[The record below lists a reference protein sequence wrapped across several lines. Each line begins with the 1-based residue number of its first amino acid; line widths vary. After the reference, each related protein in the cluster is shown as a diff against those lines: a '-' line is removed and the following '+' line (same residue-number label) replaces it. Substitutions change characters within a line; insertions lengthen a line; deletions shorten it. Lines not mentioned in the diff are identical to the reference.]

1 MNPAGSHPV
10 KKEKDM
16 QNKAILFG
24 RQAADAEKPE
34 NTKFSFRDKIG
45 YMFGDVGNDFYFV
58 SVGTYLTVFYTDV
71 LGISG
76 YVIGLLFLLA
86 RFWDGITDIMMGR
99 IIDTAKRSKD
109 GKFRPWIRRMA
120 IPLAVSGVILFIP
133 VTGLSMQMRILYA
146 CITYILYGM
155 AYTGVNIPYG
165 SMASVMSDDPAERA
179 SLSTF
184 RNVGSSLS
192 SALVNFIIP
201 IFCFVTLETSK
212 GEVQKPDGGRF
223 FVIMVIFAVLALI
236 SHWLCYRLCTERLVV
251 ENADESGS
259 ADGGIRSVLRGI
271 TKNRPLLVLL
281 LVSIILLL
289 SQQISGTMNTYV
301 YTQYFKQSGLLSI
314 AGILMTICTLSLAP
328 FISKIVGRFGKKASV
343 VFASLSTAF
352 FYTVLGMIHTENV
365 YVYLFVSLLATFGA
379 AFFNTI
385 VWALVLD
392 VIDYQEMTTGFRSDA
407 TIYATYSFSRKIGQA
422 LAGGLS
428 GLSLTMVG
436 YISAKG
442 SEAIVQSEQTIQ
454 NIYNVATFVPALT
467 YLIIGLIV
475 LFFYPLTK
483 KKLAEMNAALR
494 KEKVNVVSENQ

>member
-1 MNPAGSHPV
+1 
-10 KKEKDM
+10 M
-16 QNKAILFG
+16 QNHAIF
-24 RQAADAEKPE
+24 AEKAAAHPE
-34 NTKFSFRDKIG
+34 KSRNTQFSFRDKLG

-76 YVIGLLFLLA
+76 YIIGLLFLLA
-86 RFWDGITDIMMGR
+86 RFWDGITDILMGR
-99 IIDTAKRSKD
+99 IIDTAKIAKD

-133 VTGLSMQMRILYA
+133 VTGLSMQLRIVYA

-201 IFCFVTLETSK
+201 LFCFVTLETSK
-212 GEVQKPDGGRF
+212 GSVQKPDGGRF
-223 FVIMVIFAVLALI
+223 LLIMIVFAILALI
-236 SHWLCYRLCTERLVV
+236 SHYLCWRMCTERLVV
-251 ENADESGS
+251 ENA
-259 ADGGIRSVLRGI
+259 AGGQTDAGLKTVLKGI
-271 TKNRPLLVLL
+271 AKNKPLLVLL
-281 LVSIILLL
+281 VVSIILLL

-301 YTQYFKQSGLLSI
+301 YTQYFKESGLLSV
-314 AGILMTICTLSLAP
+314 AGILMTVCTLSLAP

-352 FYTVLGMIHTENV
+352 FYLVLGLIHTENV
-365 YVYLFVSLLATFGA
+365 YVFLFVSLLATFGA

-442 SEAIVQSEQTIQ
+442 GEVVVQSAQTIQ
-454 NIYNVATFVPALT
+454 NIYNVATFVPAAT
-467 YLIIGLIV
+467 YLLIGLIV

-483 KKLAEMNAALR
+483 KKLAEINAALR
-494 KEKVNVVSENQ
+494 KEKVYVVSENE